1 MKKGVVAHRHRDIFI
16 KIALGIVCLSTFS
29 SVFAQA
35 SLGLVLEHLGVN
47 YLGINYR
54 GDIGAQIA
62 TIQSDGLQQ
71 YALLL
76 SSRLELNT
84 RLTFGAS
91 DIDLLAVSEPSVRF
105 DSAETLLSDGTTE
118 QNFVDINLGLS
129 EAYGLTTRGAFDV
142 SVGLE
147 RLPLEYARLSV
158 PLNLEPVLAEN
169 VRRGLL
175 GARVNYFS
183 GDYRVLGGL
192 FYDGLYPDSSDELGA
207 FASVRRSFGEFEL
220 EGFGVYAGEPIV
232 GVGGSGI
239 VQGLGFLEDIV
250 VYGEA
255 WWLFD
260 SEQARAT
267 VGATG
272 NPAFGAWTLELAYL
286 VPGLGSVKFA
296 GADDGAGNFITT
308 DPRPAV
314 LAQIDWPIDAENS
327 LAVSGASFFDDDGTR
342 GQVSVIYNN
351 LGFDDQL
358 TASVTVL
365 EGPEPLVV
373 VGSVGVRYFF

>member
-1 MKKGVVAHRHRDIFI
+1 MKKHVLAGVLVVFCSS
-16 KIALGIVCLSTFS
+16 AL
-29 SVFAQA
+29 AQTPLA
-35 SLGLVLEHLGVN
+35 RVLTT
-47 YLGINYR
+47 LGINYR
-54 GDIGAQIA
+54 GDIGVQLE
-62 TIQSDGLQQ
+62 TVQSDRLQQ
-71 YALLL
+71 YALVL
-76 SSRLELNT
+76 SSRLDLDT
-84 RLTFGAS
+84 RLTFAET
-91 DIDLLAVSEPSVRF
+91 DLDLIAVTEPSMRF
-105 DSAETLLSDGTTE
+105 DSAETFLPDGNSE
-118 QNFVDINLGLS
+118 RDFVSVNLGLS
-129 EAYGLTTRGAFDV
+129 EAYGLTSQGAFDV
-142 SVGLE
+142 SAGLE

-175 GARVNYFS
+175 GARANYFS
-183 GDYRVLGGL
+183 GDYRARGGL
-192 FYDGLYPDSSDELGA
+192 FYDGFYSGSSDELGG

-260 SEQARAT
+260 SRQARAT
-267 VGATG
+267 FGATG
-272 NPAFGAWTLELAYL
+272 NPSFGAWTLELAYL
-286 VPGLGSVKFA
+286 VPGLGSVKFE
-296 GADDGAGNFITT
+296 GADDGAGNVLTT

-314 LAQIDWPIDAENS
+314 LAQIDWPIDSEHS
-327 LAVSGASFFDDDGTR
+327 LTVSGASFFDDDGTR
-342 GQVSVIYNN
+342 GQVSVIYSN

-365 EGPEPLVV
+365 EGPEPLAV

>member
-1 MKKGVVAHRHRDIFI
+1 
-16 KIALGIVCLSTFS
+16 
-29 SVFAQA
+29 
-35 SLGLVLEHLGVN
+35 
-47 YLGINYR
+47 
-54 GDIGAQIA
+54 
-62 TIQSDGLQQ
+62 
-71 YALLL
+71 
-76 SSRLELNT
+76 
-84 RLTFGAS
+84 LTFAET
-91 DIDLLAVSEPSVRF
+91 DLDLIAVTEPSMRF
-105 DSAETLLSDGTTE
+105 DSAETFLPDGNSE
-118 QNFVDINLGLS
+118 RDFVSVNLGLS
-129 EAYGLTTRGAFDV
+129 EAYGLTSQGAFDV
-142 SVGLE
+142 SAGLE

-175 GARVNYFS
+175 GARANYFS
-183 GDYRVLGGL
+183 GDYRARGGL
-192 FYDGLYPDSSDELGA
+192 FYDGFYSGSSDELGG

-260 SEQARAT
+260 SRQARAT
-267 VGATG
+267 FGATG
-272 NPAFGAWTLELAYL
+272 NPSFGAWTLELAYL
-286 VPGLGSVKFA
+286 VPGLGSVKFE
-296 GADDGAGNFITT
+296 GADDGAGNVLTT

-314 LAQIDWPIDAENS
+314 LAQIDWPIDSEHS
-327 LAVSGASFFDDDGTR
+327 LTVSGASFFDDDGTR
-342 GQVSVIYNN
+342 GQVSVIYSN

-365 EGPEPLVV
+365 EGPEPLAV

>member
-1 MKKGVVAHRHRDIFI
+1 MKKHVLVGVLVVFCSS
-16 KIALGIVCLSTFS
+16 AL
-29 SVFAQA
+29 AQA
-35 SLGLVLEHLGVN
+35 PLERVLEN
-47 YLGINYR
+47 IGINYR
-54 GDIGAQIA
+54 GDIGVQLE
-62 TIQSDGLQQ
+62 TVQSDSLQQ
-71 YALLL
+71 YAFVL
-76 SSRLELNT
+76 SGRLDLDA
-84 RLTFGAS
+84 RLSVADT
-91 DIDLLAVSEPSVRF
+91 DIDLIAVTEPSMRF
-105 DSAETLLSDGTTE
+105 DGAETLLPDGTIE
-118 QNFVDINLGLS
+118 QDFLDVNVGLS

-142 SVGLE
+142 SAGLE

-183 GDYRVLGGL
+183 GDYRVRGGL
-192 FYDGLYPDSSDELGA
+192 FYDGLYEGSSDELGA

-260 SEQARAT
+260 SEQARAS

-272 NPAFGAWTLELAYL
+272 NPSFGSWTLEIAYL
-286 VPGLGSVKFA
+286 VPGLGSVKFE
-296 GADDGAGNFITT
+296 GADDAADVATT

-314 LAQIDWPIDAENS
+314 LAQINWPIDAENS
-327 LAVSGASFFDDDGTR
+327 LTVSGASFFDDDGTR
-342 GQVSVIYNN
+342 GQVSVIYSN

>member
-1 MKKGVVAHRHRDIFI
+1 MKKHLLASVLVLVCSS
-16 KIALGIVCLSTFS
+16 AL
-29 SVFAQA
+29 AQA
-35 SLGLVLEHLGVN
+35 PLARVLETLGVN
-47 YLGINYR
+47 YR
-54 GDIGAQIA
+54 GDLGVQLE
-62 TIQSDGLQQ
+62 TVQSDGLQQ
-71 YALLL
+71 YAFVL
-76 SSRLELNT
+76 SGRLDFDAPVT
-84 RLTFGAS
+84 VAGT
-91 DIDLLAVSEPSVRF
+91 DVDLIAVSEPSVRF
-105 DSAETLLSDGTTE
+105 DSAETFLPDGTSE
-118 QNFVDINLGLS
+118 QDFVSVNLGLS
-129 EAYGLTTRGAFDV
+129 EMYGLTTRGAFDV
-142 SVGLE
+142 SAGLE

-175 GARVNYFS
+175 GARANYFS
-183 GDYRVLGGL
+183 GDYRVRGGL
-192 FYDGLYPDSSDELGA
+192 FYDGLYEGVSDELGG

-232 GVGGSGI
+232 GMGGSGI

-260 SEQARAT
+260 ARQARAS

-272 NPAFGAWTLELAYL
+272 NPSFGAWTLELAYL
-286 VPGLGSVKFA
+286 VPGLGSVKFE
-296 GADDGAGNFITT
+296 GADDGAGNVLTT
-308 DPRPAV
+308 EPRPAV
-314 LAQIDWPIDAENS
+314 LAQIDWPIDSEHS
-327 LAVSGASFFDDDGTR
+327 LTVSGASFFDDDGTR
-342 GQVSVIYNN
+342 GQVSVIYSN

-365 EGPEPLVV
+365 EGPEPLAV